1 MIQMTALLSDC
12 GFPHV
17 LPPALDH
24 AGMPQAFDP
33 QADYS
38 GNVFSFGPLLRDDPL
53 LELRRLESC
62 GRCYAA
68 GSLRA
73 AMSVLN
79 PTHPQ

>member
-1 MIQMTALLSDC
+1 
-12 GFPHV
+12 
-17 LPPALDH
+17 
-24 AGMPQAFDP
+24 MPQAFDP

>member
-12 GFPHV
+12 GFRHV

-24 AGMPQAFDP
+24 AGMPQAVDP

>member
-12 GFPHV
+12 GFRHV

-38 GNVFSFGPLLRDDPL
+38 GNVFTFGPLLRDDPL